1 MRKSFYAFVLSL
13 VALFV
18 IPACSTADDLDEVI
32 EPSELDVTA
41 STDDDEDI
49 VAKPGTITN

>member
-1 MRKSFYAFVLSL
+1 MRKFFYAFVLSL
-13 VALFV
+13 VALLV

-49 VAKPGTITN
+49 VAKPGSSN